1 MPSSAARKLLI
12 PCGLFAGPL
21 NQRRQTARLW
31 DRPDAANQSP
41 TGMRTHHQHHL
52 SGIGGEYSHLVTSA
66 STILTMKLQANLRS
80 TT

>member
-41 TGMRTHHQHHL
+41 GRNRRVMIPKKTGTN
-52 SGIGGEYSHLVTSA
+52 
-66 STILTMKLQANLRS
+66 STISENENLHLALLHVI
-80 TT
+80 